1 MAFLDHAFDVDT
13 LPQGTGGNFEP
24 LPDGWY
30 QATITGAEVKDTKAG
45 TGQYISV
52 KYTITGPTHEG
63 RVVFGSLNIRNP
75 NPKAESIGLEQ
86 LRALMVAVGV
96 PRVTDTDQLIGGNLS
111 IKLAIRESEQYG
123 ASNDVKAFKALAGT
137 SAAVPTAK
145 AASATP
151 PWSKK

>member
-1 MAFLDHAFDVDT
+1 MAFLDHALDIDT
-13 LPQGTGGNFEP
+13 LPQSTGGDFEP

-30 QATITGAEVKDTKAG
+30 QASIAGAELKDTKAG
-45 TGQYISV
+45 TGQYLSI
-52 KYTITGPTHEG
+52 KYAITGPTHQG
-63 RVVFGSLNIRNP
+63 RMVFGNLNIRNP

-86 LRALMVAVGV
+86 LRSLMVAIGV

-111 IKLAIRESEQYG
+111 IELAIRESEQYG
-123 ASNDVKAFKALAGT
+123 ASNDVKAFKALAGA

-151 PWSKK
+151 PWAKK

>member
-1 MAFLDHAFDVDT
+1 MAFLEHTFDVDT

-86 LRALMVAVGV
+86 LRALMVAIGV

-123 ASNDVKAFKALAGT
+123 ASNDVKAFKALAGA
-137 SAAVPTAK
+137 SAAPAAK
-145 AASATP
+145 PASATP
-151 PWSKK
+151 PWAKK